1 MKETEQ
7 KQIFENWLR
16 QYKALLF
23 KVVRV
28 YAFTDDDRDDLFQE
42 IAIQMW
48 HSIPNF
54 RKESAE
60 STWIYRVALNT
71 AMRWTR
77 KERRHHDGRQPVE
90 GIEHL
95 LQENV
100 ENVDERLIWL
110 YAEIAKLPEI
120 DRSLTLLMLDGFS
133 YKEMAEMTGI
143 TDSNIGVK
151 IHRIK
156 KHLIEKS
163 EKYEYHGV

>member
-100 ENVDERLIWL
+100 ENVDERLTWL